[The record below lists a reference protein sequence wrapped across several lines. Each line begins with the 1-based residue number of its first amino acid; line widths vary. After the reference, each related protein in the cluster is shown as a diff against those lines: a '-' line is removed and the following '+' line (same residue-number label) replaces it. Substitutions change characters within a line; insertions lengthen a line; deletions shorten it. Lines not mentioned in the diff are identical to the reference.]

1 MFRPLPFRR
10 TVATLLATGLAV
22 GLTAC
27 GEAQHGHESTTP
39 APGGPTAAA
48 TPASPSAT
56 ATPAPS
62 GTATTSVTPAPPPP
76 VNVYAKTGAGMLTGA
91 ATTAR
96 TLVYVPNQVASTI
109 DVIDPTTYQVIKRY
123 PVSKSPEHVVPSWDL
138 TVLWVNS
145 DAGDMLTPF
154 DPQTGVM
161 GKPVPVPDPYNL
173 YFTPDGSSALVMASR
188 LRRID
193 VRDPKT
199 MALKHS
205 VPTPCYGVNHADYS
219 ADLATL
225 LVSCEFSGELLVLD
239 REATVVK
246 KVINLNAV
254 KTPGASAAH
263 PGGHG
268 PQSYLRPGAD
278 SMPQDVRLTPDGKWF
293 LVADMLRNGVWVID
307 AATTEISRFI
317 PLELGTHGIYPSR
330 DATRIYVSNRDN
342 GSVSVLDAAT
352 LAVVATWRIPGGGSP
367 DMGGVSN
374 DGTLLWLS
382 GRYHAEVYVFD
393 TRSGEVVRRIKT
405 GAGSHGLCVWPQ
417 PGTYSLGHTGN
428 MR

>member
-1 MFRPLPFRR
+1 MFATKSRR
-10 TVATLLATGLAV
+10 SALAAWVALTLSVSLTGCSDSSHPHGGGSDSLA
-22 GLTAC
+22 
-27 GEAQHGHESTTP
+27 P
-39 APGGPTAAA
+39 A
-48 TPASPSAT
+48 AT
-56 ATPAPS
+56 ATAPPAPVSPSSTSPAPPAPS
-62 GTATTSVTPAPPPP
+62 TPPAAPA
-76 VNVYAKTGAGMLTGA
+76 VNVYAKTGVGMFTGA
-91 ATTAR
+91 ATTAKS
-96 TLVYVPNQVASTI
+96 LVYVPNQVGSSI
-109 DVIDPTTYQVIKRY
+109 DVIDPTTFAIIKRY
-123 PVSKSPEHVVPSWDL
+123 PVAKSPEHVVPSWDMS
-138 TVLWVNS
+138 VLWVNS

-205 VPTPCYGVNHADYS
+205 VPTPCYGVNHADYT
-219 ADLATL
+219 ADLSTL
-225 LVSCEFSGELLVLD
+225 VVSCEFSGELLVLD
-239 REATVVK
+239 REATKVL

-254 KTPGASAAH
+254 KTPGASSAH

-268 PQSYLRPGAD
+268 PQGYLRPGAD

-307 AATTEISRFI
+307 AAATEISRFI

-330 DATRIYVSNRDN
+330 DSTQIYISNRDK
-342 GSVSVLDAAT
+342 GSVSVLDAST
-352 LAVVATWRIPGGGSP
+352 LAVVATWTIPGGGSP

-374 DGTLLWLS
+374 DGNLLWLS

-393 TRSGEVVRRIKT
+393 TRTGQLVRKIKT